1 MRGDPPSS
9 RPKAGLGVG
18 GLIACGARNDPR
30 RRKTLARKDNRAPD
44 EHRPIRFTRS
54 FTDLPGSV
62 LAECGKTKVLCTV
75 GIQDQVPHWMYNR
88 HKGGWL
94 TAEYSMLPNAGNPR
108 KPRDGR
114 TGRPLD
120 GRTQE
125 IQRLIG
131 RALRCAVDLKKLP
144 EITLWVDCDVLQA
157 DGGTRTT
164 SINGALVALYDALLY
179 MEEQKN
185 LPEWPLRGLVSAI
198 SVGLNNGNALVDLDY
213 IEDSNADA
221 DLNVI
226 CASDGKLIEVQG
238 AAEKQPIALEQWQ
251 EMVAIGQ
258 QTCKRIDALQRE
270 ALGL

>member
-1 MRGDPPSS
+1 M
-9 RPKAGLGVG
+9 
-18 GLIACGARNDPR
+18 
-30 RRKTLARKDNRAPD
+30 
-44 EHRPIRFTRS
+44 
-54 FTDLPGSV
+54 

-75 GIQDQVPHWMYNR
+75 GIQDQVPHWMYKSQ
-88 HKGGWL
+88 KGGWL

-131 RALRCAVDLKKLP
+131 RALRCAIDLKQLP
-144 EITLWVDCDVLQA
+144 EVTLWVDCDVLQA

-164 SINGALVALYDALLY
+164 SINGALVAVYDALLY
-179 MEEQKN
+179 MEEQKS
-185 LPEWPLRGLVSAI
+185 LPNWPLRGMVSAI
-198 SVGLNNGNALVDLDY
+198 SVGLCNGEPLVDLDY
-213 IEDSNADA
+213 DEDSSAEA

-238 AAEKQPIALEQWQ
+238 AAEKSPFAVEQFH
-251 EMVAIGQ
+251 EMVALGQ
-258 QTCKRIDALQRE
+258 KACVGIDALQRKS
-270 ALGL
+270 LGI